1 MSARSLWLWLASRGT
16 VSPRLAAELLSSF
29 GTVERIYAADR
40 HTLTQTEG
48 LTKAQ
53 VDALC
58 NKDTRAADRIAA
70 DCDRL
75 GVTILAQTDAGYP
88 DRLRQIADPP
98 VVLYVRGALP
108 DLDRVACVS
117 VVGKR
122 KASAYGLVAARKLSA
137 ALSRAG
143 FVIVSGMAAGVDG
156 AANRAAIEAG
166 GTTVAVLG
174 CGIDVC
180 YPPEHRRL
188 MEDIALSGALVSE
201 YPPGT
206 PPERHHFP
214 ARNRIISGMTPGTL
228 VIEAGRGAGSL
239 ITADCALE
247 QGRDVF
253 AVPGLIDMP
262 SFEGS
267 NDLIASG
274 AARLVQDAR
283 PIIREYAAFLPD
295 TPLEERVHHAFER
308 QVGAP
313 PPHDPARWERMLRE
327 DAPAPAAPPPPED
340 DALSDEERAIVAAVR
355 AGASSVD
362 EIVERSELSAP
373 RVSALLTMLE
383 LDGVLTRAHG
393 RLTVPD
399 R

>member
-1 MSARSLWLWLASRGT
+1 MSTRMHWLWLASRGA
-16 VSPRLAAELLSSF
+16 VSPRVAARLLSSF

-40 HTLTQTEG
+40 HALTQTEG

-58 NKDTRAADRIAA
+58 DKDTRLADRIAA

-122 KASAYGLVAARKLSA
+122 QASAYGLVSARKLAA
-137 ALSRAG
+137 ALARAG
-143 FVIVSGMAAGVDG
+143 FVVVSGMAAGVDG
-156 AANRAAIEAG
+156 AANRAAIQAG
-166 GTTVAVLG
+166 GATVAVLG
-174 CGIDVC
+174 CGTDVC
-180 YPPEHRRL
+180 YPAEHRRL

-228 VIEAGRGAGSL
+228 IIEAGRGAGSL
-239 ITADCALE
+239 LTADSALE

-267 NDLIASG
+267 NELIASG

-283 PIIREYAAFLPD
+283 PIIREYAALLPD
-295 TPLEERVHHAFER
+295 PPLEERVRSAFER

-313 PPHDPARWERMLRE
+313 PPRDPARWERVLRE
-327 DAPAPAAPPPPED
+327 EPPAPAAPPPQD
-340 DALSDEERAIVAAVR
+340 DDLSDEEHAIVAAVR
-355 AGASSVD
+355 AGATSVD
-362 EIVERSELSAP
+362 EIVERSALSAP
-373 RVSALLTMLE
+373 QVSALLTMLE
-383 LDGVLTRAHG
+383 LDGVLSRAHG
-393 RLTVPD
+393 RLIVPS